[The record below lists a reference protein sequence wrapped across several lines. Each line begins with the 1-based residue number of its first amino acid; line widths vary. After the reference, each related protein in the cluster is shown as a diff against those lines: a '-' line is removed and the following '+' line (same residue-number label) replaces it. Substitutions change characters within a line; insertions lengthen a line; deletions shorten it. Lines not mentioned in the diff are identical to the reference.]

1 METNKLKK
9 FAQVARVKLLQQ
21 IEGRLNYVLH
31 NKNTSTELLGKAQ
44 AVKSLEK
51 AISSS
56 NLGAVVEKTAYT
68 WFNRLIALRFMDAN
82 GYQPLGIKVVSSAS
96 GNSHIPELLDEVNSG
111 RIPSGLRVDEKLIL
125 DILDGR
131 VASANPDNEVY
142 RMLLVAACNGLH
154 EIFPFLFEEIN
165 DFTELLLPE
174 DLTSDKSIIYD
185 VVKGMDNESCA
196 EVEIIGWLYQFYV
209 SEKNAELINSKK
221 VYDRD
226 ELAPASQLFTPKWIV
241 QYMVDNT
248 LGHLWWDN
256 QSRSRVHES
265 LEYFI
270 LPNRTR
276 AEGQT
281 KSIEDIRFFEPCV
294 GSGHIL
300 SYAFDVFYSIY
311 AEEGYSPNE
320 IPDLILT
327 KNLWGVDIDERAA
340 QMASFVLMM
349 KARSKSRRFF
359 KKSIQP
365 NIYSYK
371 DYSSDNKFN
380 NAMALGSLIKVEPSE
395 VEDVKVDDSSL
406 FGDEQNELKGLYR
419 LLGQRYD
426 VVVTN
431 PPYISS
437 SRMEGSVKQY
447 VRKHY
452 EVAKSDL
459 FAAFI
464 IRCLELTKPGGYTGY
479 MTPFVW
485 MFISSFEKLRES
497 LINEFFINNLV
508 QLEYSGFDG
517 ATVPICTFTLR
528 NERTESE
535 KGNYIRLSDFKGS
548 KVQGPKTLEAIQNPD
563 CGWFYK
569 LNQNSFR
576 KIPGSPLSYWAS
588 AKCFESFQE
597 NNALSEVYD
606 LRQGMATSD
615 NLQFLRLWYE
625 EAQIEIS
632 YGCRSRIEAQQSA
645 KKWFPYNKGGAFRK
659 WYGNNLYVVNWL
671 NDGDQIK
678 NTVALKYPYLNGNT
692 DFVVKNQNYYFKA
705 GLTWSSLSSGAISF
719 RYSPEGFLF
728 DAKGQMLFGED
739 VVNLMAFLNSNL
751 ANYFLQLL
759 TPTLDYNLGY
769 VSKVPTI
776 SSSNHKLVLDCIAI
790 SKEDWDSSE
799 ASWDFIQNELVRFQ
813 SQHSS
818 DGLVISLEE
827 AYDLYKFYWTNKF
840 HQMHLKEEE
849 LNKEFIEL
857 YGLQKELT
865 PDVPLENISILKE
878 VSEIVNGNVVFD
890 SQRVFSQLIS
900 YFLGCTFGRYSL
912 EKEGL
917 ILANQGET
925 LQDYVI
931 KVGKSHNEI
940 SFLPDDDNIIPVLDD
955 EWFEDDIVGRFHEFL
970 KASFGEKNFV
980 KNLQFVEDCLGK
992 DVRKY
997 LTKDF
1002 HKDHIKRYK
1011 KRPIYW
1017 MFSSPKGHFKVLV
1030 YLHRYTP
1037 DTLSRILNNYLR
1049 EFMSKLSSEKERQ
1062 QDIVVTGAP
1071 REQAKALKEIDKIEK
1086 QIDDCLEYE
1095 AILRELAL
1103 ERIELDLDDGVLVNY
1118 NKMGKA
1124 VATVPGLND
1133 AKAKKKVRGFDWID
1147 TTQIR

>member
-9 FAQVARVKLLQQ
+9 FAQEARVKLLQQ

-44 AVKSLEK
+44 AVKALEK

-56 NLGAVVEKTAYT
+56 NLGTVVEKIAYT

-82 GYQPLGIKVVSSAS
+82 GYQPLGIKVVSSATR
-96 GNSHIPELLDEVNSG
+96 NSHIPELLDEVNSG
-111 RIPSGLRVDEKLIL
+111 RIPSGLKVDEKLIL

-131 VASANPDNEVY
+131 VTSTNPDNEVY
-142 RMLLVAACNGLH
+142 RMLLVATCNGLH

-165 DFTELLLPE
+165 DYTELLLPE

-185 VVKGMDNESCA
+185 VVKGMDDESCA

-209 SEKNAELINSKK
+209 SEKNAALINSKK
-221 VYDRD
+221 VYERD

-248 LGHLWWDN
+248 LGHLWWDS
-256 QSRSRVHES
+256 QSRSKVHES

-270 LPNRTR
+270 LPNRKR
-276 AEGQT
+276 SEGQN
-281 KSIEDIRFFEPCV
+281 KPVEDIKFFEPCV

-300 SYAFDVFYSIY
+300 SYAFDVFYAIY
-311 AEEGYSPNE
+311 EEEGYSPSE
-320 IPDLILT
+320 IPELILT

-380 NAMALGSLIKVEPSE
+380 NAMALGSLIKVDPSE
-395 VEDVKVDDSSL
+395 VGEVKIDNSSL
-406 FGDEQNELKGLYR
+406 FGDEQNELKWLYK

-431 PPYISS
+431 PPYIKS
-437 SRMEGSVKQY
+437 SRMEKSVKQFVLKY
-447 VRKHY
+447 Y
-452 EVAKSDL
+452 PEAKSDL

-464 IRCLELTKPGGYTGY
+464 IRCLEFTKPGGYTGY

-485 MFISSFEKLRES
+485 MFISSYEKMRES

-535 KGNYIRLSDFKGS
+535 KGNYIRLNDFKGS
-548 KVQGPKTLEAIQNPD
+548 KVQGPKTLEAIQNQD
-563 CGWFYK
+563 CGWFYRI
-569 LNQNSFR
+569 NQNEFL
-576 KIPGSPLSYWAS
+576 KIGGSPFGYWLSDSIIQVYKNPTLDTIANPRQGFATGDNDRFLRFWW
-588 AKCFESFQE
+588 EPSFQDF
-597 NNALSEVYD
+597 N
-606 LRQGMATSD
+606 SD
-615 NLQFLRLWYE
+615 FSNLE
-625 EAQIEIS
+625 EARNGYS
-632 YGCRSRIEAQQSA
+632 
-645 KKWFPYNKGGAFRK
+645 KWVPSSKGGAFRR
-659 WYGNNLYVVNWL
+659 WYGNNFYVVAFDEANFEEL
-671 NDGDQIK
+671 SNR
-678 NTVALKYPYLNGNT
+678 GNHLPSRA
-692 DFVVKNQNYYFKA
+692 FYFKEGA
-705 GLTWSSLSSGAISF
+705 TWSTISSSKISF
-719 RYSPEGFLF
+719 RKVSGQTFESKGSICFPREGIDINFLL
-728 DAKGQMLFGED
+728 AS
-739 VVNLMAFLNSNL
+739 LNSKIT
-751 ANYFLQLL
+751 QVLL
-759 TPTLDYNLGY
+759 TATSPTLDYHEGPLRRIPFKY
-769 VSKVPTI
+769 VDDERVIDLTKECVS
-776 SSSNHKLVLDCIAI
+776 I
-790 SKEDWDSSE
+790 SKEDWNCQE
-799 ASWDFIQNELVRFQ
+799 YSWDYQANGLLDQGDKDIKTSLEMFIEYWKNKFRTVHEIEEALNQRFIQLYELTNELSPIVK
-813 SQHSS
+813 
-818 DGLVISLEE
+818 LEE
-827 AYDLYKFYWTNKF
+827 
-840 HQMHLKEEE
+840 
-849 LNKEFIEL
+849 
-857 YGLQKELT
+857 
-865 PDVPLENISILKE
+865 ISILQNETKVVDGKLTFDRNE
-878 VSEIVNGNVVFD
+878 ILAQFVSYSV
-890 SQRVFSQLIS
+890 
-900 YFLGCTFGRYSL
+900 GCMFGRFSPD
-912 EKEGL
+912 KKGL

-925 LQDYVI
+925 LQDYLIIVDKPI
-931 KVGKSHNEI
+931 TEI

-955 EWFEDDIVGRFHEFL
+955 EWFEDDIVGRFYEFL
-970 KASFGEKNFV
+970 KASFGEKNFI

-992 DVRKY
+992 DIRKY

-1002 HKDHIKRYK
+1002 YKDHIKRYK

-1037 DTLSRILNNYLR
+1037 DMLSRILNNYLR

>member
-9 FAQVARVKLLQQ
+9 FAQEARVKLLQQ
-21 IEGRLNYVLH
+21 IEGRLNYVLLH
-31 NKNTSTELLGKAQ
+31 KNTSTELLGKAQ
-44 AVKSLEK
+44 AVKALEK
-51 AISSS
+51 AINSS
-56 NLGAVVEKTAYT
+56 NLGTVVEKTAYT

-82 GYQPLGIKVVSSAS
+82 GYQPLGIKVVSSAT

-111 RIPSGLRVDEKLIL
+111 RIPSGLKVDEKLIL

-131 VASANPDNEVY
+131 LASTNPDNEVY

-165 DFTELLLPE
+165 DYTELLLPE

-185 VVKGMDNESCA
+185 VVKGMDDESCA

-248 LGHLWWDN
+248 LGHLWWDS
-256 QSRSRVHES
+256 QSRSTVHES

-270 LPNRTR
+270 LPNRKR
-276 AEGQT
+276 SEGQN
-281 KSIEDIRFFEPCV
+281 KPVEDIKFFEPCV

-300 SYAFDVFYSIY
+300 SYAFDVFYAMY
-311 AEEGYSPNE
+311 EEEGYGPNE
-320 IPDLILT
+320 IPELILT
-327 KNLWGVDIDERAA
+327 ENLWGVDIDERAA

-395 VEDVKVDDSSL
+395 VEDVKVDNSSL

-447 VRKHY
+447 VLKHY
-452 EVAKSDL
+452 AVAKSDL

-485 MFISSFEKLRES
+485 MFISSYEKLRES

-517 ATVPICTFTLR
+517 ATVPICSFTLR
-528 NERTESE
+528 NERTEKQ

-563 CGWFYK
+563 CGWFYRA
-569 LNQNSFR
+569 NQKDFL
-576 KIPGSPLSYWAS
+576 KIPGSPIGYWLNEDIL
-588 AKCFESFQE
+588 KCFLLPDSIESIS
-597 NNALSEVYD
+597 AP
-606 LRQGMATSD
+606 RQGLITANND
-615 NLQFLRLWYE
+615 RFVRLWFE
-625 EAQIEIS
+625 VSQD
-632 YGCRSRIEAQQSA
+632 
-645 KKWFPYNKGGAFRK
+645 KLNLKWFPFNKGGEIRK
-659 WYGNNLYVVNWL
+659 WYGNQIHLVNWENNGQELL
-671 NDGDQIK
+671 NFTDSKGK
-678 NTVALKYPYLNGNT
+678 LKSRP
-692 DFVVKNQNYYFKA
+692 QNIQYYFRPCISWSKIGSSDFTVRYYEESFIFSDA
-705 GLTWSSLSSGAISF
+705 GLASFPNEDFRYKLLGLLNSKLSQSIMSALNPTLNRNIGDINKLPVSSKISDHEEDLVKQCVVESKKDWNSRELSWNFMSPPLLKEKTDRIEDALDLTFQKFSNRYKKLFSLENQLNSSL
-719 RYSPEGFLF
+719 
-728 DAKGQMLFGED
+728 
-739 VVNLMAFLNSNL
+739 
-751 ANYFLQLL
+751 
-759 TPTLDYNLGY
+759 
-769 VSKVPTI
+769 
-776 SSSNHKLVLDCIAI
+776 
-790 SKEDWDSSE
+790 
-799 ASWDFIQNELVRFQ
+799 
-813 SQHSS
+813 
-818 DGLVISLEE
+818 
-827 AYDLYKFYWTNKF
+827 TN
-840 HQMHLKEEE
+840 
-849 LNKEFIEL
+849 I
-857 YGLQKELT
+857 YGLNESFHSEIAL
-865 PDVPLENISILKE
+865 DEISILNDEIKVEEQELIPQTVE
-878 VSEIVNGNVVFD
+878 VLTQFMS
-890 SQRVFSQLIS
+890 FSV
-900 YFLGCTFGRYSL
+900 GCMFGRFSL
-912 EKEGL
+912 DKEGL
-917 ILANQGET
+917 VLANQGES
-925 LQDYVI
+925 LQDYLT
-931 KVGKSHNEI
+931 KVGKSEI

-980 KNLQFVEDCLGK
+980 KNLQFIEDCLGK
-992 DVRKY
+992 DIRKY

-1002 HKDHIKRYK
+1002 YKDHIKRYK

-1124 VATVPGLND
+1124 LATVPGLND